1 MRNYK
6 KQTDN
11 PSTTDVNGEWNTLKE
26 TMSNFDGH
34 DFVDDNSYSFVEGQ
48 KDFYNAI
55 DPVTATIEAGGKV
68 AEAYGKTTEAV
79 GKVITAREERKTAE
93 NKLQE
98 LGGKRSA
105 QLSACENNPAY
116 KKGLDRKYRRN
127 KISDCQAQVNKR
139 MDAEELEQQDIIRK
153 SIAIEQGRTSNEAIK
168 SASIKSESSTKK
180 YLYIIGG
187 VILAIYIGSK
197 VFKKK

>member
-6 KQTDN
+6 KTNDN
-11 PSTTDVNGEWNTLKE
+11 PSTTDVNGDWNTLKE

-34 DFVDDNSYSFVEGQ
+34 DFSDDNSFSFVEQQ
-48 KDFYNAI
+48 KDFYNAL
-55 DPVTATIEAGGKV
+55 DPVTATIDATGKV
-68 AEAYGKTTEAV
+68 AEAYGKTTEAI
-79 GKVITAREERKTAE
+79 GNVITARQERKTAE

-105 QLSACENNPAY
+105 QLSACENNPAF

-127 KISDCQAQVNKR
+127 RITECQAQVNKR

-153 SIAIEQGRTSNEAIK
+153 NIAIEQGRVSNEGVK

-180 YLYIIGG
+180 YVYIIGG
-187 VILAIYIGSK
+187 VILAIFIGSK
-197 VFKKK
+197 IFKKD